1 MLILD
6 KQKAVERM
14 LALADVH
21 GSRMDADAVGASWGH
36 GRAFTRVAVYER
48 RASGESSA
56 ARRTERRSGL
66 LRPAGGA
73 PSFY

>member
-21 GSRMDADAVGASWGH
+21 GSRMDAEAVGASWGH
-36 GRAFTRVAVYER
+36 GRAYTRIAVYER
-48 RASGESSA
+48 RASIEGA
-56 ARRTERRSGL
+56 PARRSERRSGL

>member
-14 LALADVH
+14 LALAETQ
-21 GSRMDADAVGASWGH
+21 GASTDALGASWGH
-36 GRAFTRVAVYER
+36 GRAYTRVAVYER
-48 RASGESSA
+48 RASVDGA
-56 ARRTERRSGL
+56 PARREERRSGL